1 MPCGTAV
8 RYHGNDKRPMRAAG
22 GRKENDVTR
31 NADQPDIGESNTLNS
46 DADKTGADTSAAL
59 FRDAPTAA
67 SDPQASHSAR
77 SSRMAA
83 FIAVVAVCVI
93 LDRVSKLAALRYLAD
108 GRRISVL
115 GNVLGLKLLFNPGAS
130 LGMGSGA
137 TPVIAVLAC
146 AACVLLCVAAWRTES
161 TAWTVALALCCAGA
175 LGNLID
181 RVYYATGVLNGKVVD
196 FIDYGWSIGNVADVE
211 LFVAAVVVV
220 VLVLADVPYAT
231 RHKESASD
239 ADGGGDGTPDGSLAD
254 SSQREGGA
262 A

>member
-1 MPCGTAV
+1 MART
-8 RYHGNDKRPMRAAG
+8 
-22 GRKENDVTR
+22 
-31 NADQPDIGESNTLNS
+31 ADQPDTGKLDPITL
-46 DADKTGADTSAAL
+46 DTDKPDTDTSDVAKS
-59 FRDAPTAA
+59 RDTSFTAG
-67 SDPQASHSAR
+67 DPQASHSTC
-77 SSRMAA
+77 SSRTAV
-83 FIAVVAVCVI
+83 FIAVIAVCVI

-108 GRRISVL
+108 GRRVSVL

-137 TPVIAVLAC
+137 TPVIALLAC
-146 AACVLLCVAAWRTES
+146 AACILLCVAAWRTES
-161 TAWTVALALCCAGA
+161 MAWTVALALCCAGA

-220 VLVLADVPYAT
+220 VLVLADVPYAA
-231 RHKESASD
+231 RHKKPASD
-239 ADGGGDGTPDGSLAD
+239 TDGSGDGMPDGSHVD

>member
-1 MPCGTAV
+1 MART
-8 RYHGNDKRPMRAAG
+8 
-22 GRKENDVTR
+22 
-31 NADQPDIGESNTLNS
+31 ADQPDTGKLAPITL
-46 DADKTGADTSAAL
+46 DADKPDTDTSDAAKS
-59 FRDAPTAA
+59 RDTSFTAG
-67 SDPQASHSAR
+67 DPQASHSTC
-77 SSRMAA
+77 SSRLAV
-83 FIAVVAVCVI
+83 FIVVIAVCVI

-108 GRRISVL
+108 GRRVSVL

-130 LGMGSGA
+130 LGMGAGA
-137 TPVIAVLAC
+137 TPAIALLAC
-146 AACVLLCVAAWRTES
+146 VACILLCVAAWRTES
-161 TAWTVALALCCAGA
+161 MAWTVALALCCAGA

-220 VLVLADVPYAT
+220 VLVLADVPYAA
-231 RHKESASD
+231 RRKKPAD
-239 ADGGGDGTPDGSLAD
+239 DGDGGGDGMLDGSHAD

>member
-1 MPCGTAV
+1 M
-8 RYHGNDKRPMRAAG
+8 
-22 GRKENDVTR
+22 
-31 NADQPDIGESNTLNS
+31 
-46 DADKTGADTSAAL
+46 
-59 FRDAPTAA
+59 
-67 SDPQASHSAR
+67 
-77 SSRMAA
+77 
-83 FIAVVAVCVI
+83 FIAVIAVCVI

-108 GRRISVL
+108 GRRVSVL

-137 TPVIAVLAC
+137 TPAIALLAC
-146 AACVLLCVAAWRTES
+146 AACILLCVAAWRTES
-161 TAWTVALALCCAGA
+161 MAWTVALALCCAGA

-220 VLVLADVPYAT
+220 VLVLADVPYAA
-231 RHKESASD
+231 RRKKPAD
-239 ADGGGDGTPDGSLAD
+239 DGDGGDVMLDGSHAD
-254 SSQREGGA
+254 FPQREGGA

>member
-1 MPCGTAV
+1 MART
-8 RYHGNDKRPMRAAG
+8 
-22 GRKENDVTR
+22 
-31 NADQPDIGESNTLNS
+31 ADQSDTGKLPPITLDVDKPDTDTS
-46 DADKTGADTSAAL
+46 DAAKSRDTL
-59 FRDAPTAA
+59 LTAG
-67 SDPQASHSAR
+67 DPLASHSTR
-77 SSRMAA
+77 SSRAA
-83 FIAVVAVCVI
+83 VFIAVIAVCVI

-108 GRRISVL
+108 GRRVSVL

-137 TPVIAVLAC
+137 TPAIALLAC
-146 AACVLLCVAAWRTES
+146 AACILLCVAAWRTES
-161 TAWTVALALCCAGA
+161 MAWTIALALCCAGA

-220 VLVLADVPYAT
+220 VLVLADVPYAA
-231 RHKESASD
+231 RRKKP
-239 ADGGGDGTPDGSLAD
+239 ADDGEGSGDRMLNGSHAD